1 MSRLIRQAGRDGGR
15 VHAVPTRA
23 PGLRP
28 GPAGSPARG
37 PARRDPAPSRLAYRL
52 NRMMLRPLMRRL
64 IRLGIPAFL
73 AVLVGGIW
81 LSDETRRANLNAA
94 IDGLIERVE
103 HREAFMVHRMQVS
116 GASPAVEKGLR
127 AMLPV
132 DLPASSFQIDLDQ
145 LRESVLKLDAVEAVD
160 LRIEPGGVL
169 SAVVTERVP
178 ALLWRHARGIEL
190 LDRTGHRVASATGR
204 GVRADL
210 PIIAGEG
217 ADRAAPEALAL
228 LDAAGPVLPRLRGL
242 ERIGERRWDL
252 VLEGGQRIKLPAEG
266 ALRALEQAI
275 ALDDA
280 RDLLARD
287 VTEVDLRGE
296 GRVVLRLGIEAQN
309 AIRRARGQPLLG
321 PDGKPLPPETGTG
334 AGGPGGATAPAPA
347 GGGAGKGVART
358 GSLQGLRKDFRN
370 GSQPIDGAA
379 G

>member
-1 MSRLIRQAGRDGGR
+1 MSRLIRQTGRDGGR
-15 VHAVPTRA
+15 GRAVAPRA
-23 PGLRP
+23 PALRS
-28 GPAGSPARG
+28 GPAGAPAGAPGRV
-37 PARRDPAPSRLAYRL
+37 PPRRDPAPSRLAYRL

-64 IRLGIPAFL
+64 VRLGIPVFL
-73 AVLVGGIW
+73 AVMAGGIW

-132 DLPASSFQIDLDQ
+132 DLPASSFQIDLDR
-145 LRESVLKLDAVEAVD
+145 LRESVLKLDAVESVD

-169 SAVVTERVP
+169 SATVTERVP

-210 PIIAGEG
+210 PIVAGEG
-217 ADRAAPEALAL
+217 ANRAAPEALAL

-242 ERIGERRWDL
+242 ERIGERRWDV

-266 ALRALEQAI
+266 ALRALERVI
-275 ALDDA
+275 ALDQG

-287 VTEVDLRGE
+287 VAEVDLRNE

-321 PDGKPLPPETGTG
+321 PDGKPLPAPAAPGSGDG
-334 AGGPGGATAPAPA
+334 AAAGPAPA
-347 GGGAGKGVART
+347 KPAPGRGVART
-358 GSLQGLRKDFRN
+358 GSLKGPRN
-370 GSQPIDGAA
+370 GLKNA
-379 G
+379 